1 MSNVA
6 GKASALT
13 VITPQQ
19 SGLLKLWLF
28 RLIRLAPNL
37 FRPLKGLQMIH
48 FAQWYVIPRSFW
60 AKQQPQSDVTQD
72 QLLFLSHFNGSWDQY
87 IDAFS
92 DGAPLGVNLT
102 WLWSQG
108 FPGAVPLTPF
118 KHYIR
123 HNTVDCDYFY
133 SATPGVAQRDI
144 KSALRLARIIADLSQ
159 CHAQLPASEFA
170 QKFHRCMKDAHR
182 LLAAS
187 GSSPPPSNET
197 ETARLSRWR
206 HVRMLHKR
214 MSDQLPS
221 ETFSKVGG

>member
-6 GKASALT
+6 GKASSLT
-13 VITPQQ
+13 VFTPQQ
-19 SGLLKLWLF
+19 RGRLKLWVF

-48 FAQWYVIPRSFW
+48 FAQWYVIPAGFW
-60 AKQQPQSDVTQD
+60 GKHQPQSDVSQD

-92 DGAPLGVNLT
+92 DGAPLGINLT
-102 WLWSQG
+102 WLWSEG

-123 HNTVDCDYFY
+123 HNTIDCDYFY

-144 KSALRLARIIADLSQ
+144 KSALKLAEIIADLSR
-159 CHAQLPASEFA
+159 CHAKLQPHEFA
-170 QKFHRCMKDAHR
+170 REFRSRMKDAHR

-197 ETARLSRWR
+197 EKARLSRWR
-206 HVRMLHKR
+206 QVIRMHKK
-214 MSDQLPS
+214 LFP
-221 ETFSKVGG
+221 EPKH